1 MVCSLNTRGSQIK
14 KGCRAMGDMLFGEY
28 AHNIDDKGRLIIPS
42 KFREILGEG
51 FVITKGLDH
60 CLFVFSQKEW
70 MNFHHKLGA
79 LPISDK
85 DARVFS
91 RFFFSGA
98 AECVLDRQ
106 GRITIP
112 APLRKYAQLD
122 KETRIIG
129 VANRLEIWNAAS
141 WDRYADIDA
150 AEIEDKMAELG
161 I

>member
-1 MVCSLNTRGSQIK
+1 M
-14 KGCRAMGDMLFGEY
+14 F
-28 AHNIDDKGRLIIPS
+28 
-42 KFREILGEG
+42 
-51 FVITKGLDH
+51 
-60 CLFVFSQKEW
+60 
-70 MNFHHKLGA
+70 
-79 LPISDK
+79 
-85 DARVFS
+85 
-91 RFFFSGA
+91 
-98 AECVLDRQ
+98 LDRQ

>member
-1 MVCSLNTRGSQIK
+1 
-14 KGCRAMGDMLFGEY
+14 MLFGEY

-42 KFREILGEG
+42 KFRDALGET

-60 CLFVFSQKEW
+60 CLFVFSMTEW
-70 MNFHHKLGA
+70 TVFQDKLRA

-85 DARVFS
+85 DARSFS

-98 AECVLDRQ
+98 AECTLDKQ
-106 GRITIP
+106 GRISVP
-112 APLRKYAQLD
+112 QSLRKYAKLD

-129 VANRLEIWNAAS
+129 VANRLEIWNADD
-141 WDRYADIDA
+141 WDSYADIDA
-150 AEIEDKMAELG
+150 SDIEDKMAELG

>member
-1 MVCSLNTRGSQIK
+1 MAN
-14 KGCRAMGDMLFGEY
+14 MLFGEY

-42 KFREILGEG
+42 KFRDALGET

-60 CLFVFSQKEW
+60 CLFVFSMTEW
-70 MNFHHKLGA
+70 TVFQDKLRA

-85 DARVFS
+85 DARSFS

-98 AECVLDRQ
+98 AECTLDKQ
-106 GRITIP
+106 GRISVP
-112 APLRKYAQLD
+112 QSLRKYAKLD

-129 VANRLEIWNAAS
+129 VANRLEIWNADD
-141 WDRYADIDA
+141 WDSYADIDA
-150 AEIEDKMAELG
+150 SDIEDKMAELG